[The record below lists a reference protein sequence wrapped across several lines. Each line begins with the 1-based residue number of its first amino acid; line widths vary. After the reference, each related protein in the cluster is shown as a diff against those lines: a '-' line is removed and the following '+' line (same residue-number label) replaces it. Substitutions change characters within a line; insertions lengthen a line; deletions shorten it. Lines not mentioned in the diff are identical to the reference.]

1 MCLMVMAVGV
11 CPDLPL
17 ILAANRDEFD
27 NRPAIPAHFW
37 PDAPWILAGRDQRGG
52 GTWLGVSTSG
62 RLAMLTNV
70 REPHDMSP
78 HRPSR
83 GALVFDYLWGQET
96 AAQFKARL
104 RQVGPA
110 YNGFNLVFG
119 SGSELSYFSNRGHE
133 KERIPAGVHGLSN
146 AFLNTQWPKV
156 QKARAAMAVLL
167 HGRRSPRAEE
177 LFYVLADTT
186 RPPDDQLPKTGI
198 GLDRERILAPICVHT
213 QGYGTQVSTLVF
225 VHKSGRI
232 DFWEK
237 DMRGASKDGD
247 GGDAHTLRH
256 FTVQICLRQ
265 I

>member
-1 MCLMVMAVGV
+1 MALGV
-11 CPDLPL
+11 CPDFPF

-27 NRPAIPAHFW
+27 NRPASPAHFW

-52 GTWLGVSTSG
+52 GTWLGVSTSK

-70 REPHDMSP
+70 REPNGMSP

-83 GALVFDYLWGQET
+83 GALVSDYLWGQET
-96 AAQFKARL
+96 TAQFKARL

-119 SGSELSYFSNRGHE
+119 SDSELSYFSNRGYE
-133 KERIPAGVHGLSN
+133 KGRIPAGVHGLSN
-146 AFLNTQWPKV
+146 AFLNTPWPKV
-156 QKARAAMAVLL
+156 KKARAAMAVLL
-167 HGRRSPRAEE
+167 QSGRSPRVEE
-177 LFYVLADTT
+177 LFDVLADTT
-186 RPPDDQLPKTGI
+186 CPPDDQLPETGI

-237 DMRGASKDGD
+237 DVRGASKDQEGPV
-247 GGDAHTLRH
+247 ANTLRQ
-256 FTVQICLRQ
+256 FTVQPCLRQ
-265 I
+265 V